1 MANVDVLAERH
12 IRAHESRLKHIDETM
27 KKAQY
32 HTADALSDDKTAA
45 LEELARH
52 RGDLANYIDELK
64 HKAPLQWM
72 EEGGPMVIW
81 DIMAERIEEL
91 VERIEH

>member
-1 MANVDVLAERH
+1 MASVDLLAERH

-27 KKAQY
+27 EKAQ
-32 HTADALSDDKTAA
+32 HQTAGALTDDKTAA
-45 LEELARH
+45 FEELARH
-52 RGDLANYIDELK
+52 RGDLANYIDELR
-64 HKAPLQWM
+64 HKAPLDWM